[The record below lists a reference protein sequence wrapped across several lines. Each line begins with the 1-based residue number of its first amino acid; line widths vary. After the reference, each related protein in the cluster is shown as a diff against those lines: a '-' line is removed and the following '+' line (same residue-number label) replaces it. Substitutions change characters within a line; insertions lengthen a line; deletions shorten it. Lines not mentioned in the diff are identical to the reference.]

1 MLEPILRETY
11 GIIVYQE
18 QIMKIAQV
26 ISGYTLG
33 QADLLRRA
41 IGKKIKAELMNQKD
55 NFIKGAVNKK
65 VRSKDAEKL
74 FSLIEK
80 FAEYG
85 FNKVMQPLTL
95 LLLII
100 QHI

>member
-1 MLEPILRETY
+1 MNRPGPMQFIDSFIKRKKGEEKIIYDHPLLEPILKETY

-41 IGKKIKAELMNQKD
+41 IGKKIKSELMSQKD

-65 VRSKDAEKL
+65 
-74 FSLIEK
+74 
-80 FAEYG
+80 G
-85 FNKVMQPLTL
+85 
-95 LLLII
+95 
-100 QHI
+100 

>member
-1 MLEPILRETY
+1 
-11 GIIVYQE
+11 
-18 QIMKIAQV
+18 MKIAQV

-41 IGKKIKAELMNQKD
+41 IGKKIKAELMSQKD

-74 FSLIEK
+74 FS
-80 FAEYG
+80 
-85 FNKVMQPLTL
+85 
-95 LLLII
+95 
-100 QHI
+100 